1 MATRHGQPEGTGLC
15 MCPESVV
22 TDFRIQSVCPGQ
34 THPRLPG
41 EEASAFITC
50 PAQEMPGST
59 QTAQDKVDFS
69 CQSFLFTYPLLIWE
83 RGQRAETM
91 VTEPEKT
98 TEAWV
103 SDKAWRGS
111 LPVSL
116 LLTHAAHSA
125 HLNQRRENRR
135 FEWICDYLMSDGK
148 ESALSVGDLVQS
160 LGWEHPLEEGM
171 ATHSSTLA
179 WRNPMDRGAWWA
191 AVHGVRESDTAEETQ
206 HSCMTPHS

>member
-148 ESALSVGDLVQS
+148 ESARSVGDLGSIPGLGTSPGGGHGNTLQYSCLEKPHGQRS
-160 LGWEHPLEEGM
+160 LVGCSPCGQRVG
-171 ATHSSTLA
+171 HS
-179 WRNPMDRGAWWA
+179 
-191 AVHGVRESDTAEETQ
+191 
-206 HSCMTPHS
+206 